1 MAAEEANKNGGQG
14 AGSGAVDSPAP
25 GSTLEISIEKMVYG
39 GDGLARTPEG
49 VVLVAGVL
57 PGERVTV
64 RLAPPRGGVRRGHL
78 AHITEASPERIAPDC
93 PYFGRCGGCQYQHI
107 RYERQLQLKQGIFLE
122 SLERIGKMRLE
133 KPMTMLSG
141 QPWHYRNRSRLQFE
155 KQSSSFQAGY
165 LEPFSHRLCPVE
177 QCPISSPAIN
187 EALAGLAHGAGTA
200 CFPEATGE
208 IEWFASDS
216 DQALIATVHSSAAPP
231 AEFGDRLMEALPG
244 LQSVSWREQL
254 SRRVTTWGSE
264 SLSYRVGEFHYRISH
279 DSFFQT
285 NRFLLPEMIPAVV
298 GDLEGNWALDL
309 YAGVGFFTIPLAR
322 RFERVVA
329 VETDAPSARDLASNV
344 GVVGGRARA
353 DRKTVENFLAT
364 NSRPWDA
371 VVVNPP
377 RSGLNRMV
385 VEPLCRLRPPRLVY
399 VSCDPTT
406 LARDLAA
413 LTHDAY
419 QIRSVHLVDQ
429 FPQTFHLE
437 SIVHLEKVG

>member
-1 MAAEEANKNGGQG
+1 
-14 AGSGAVDSPAP
+14 
-25 GSTLEISIEKMVYG
+25 
-39 GDGLARTPEG
+39 
-49 VVLVAGVL
+49 
-57 PGERVTV
+57 
-64 RLAPPRGGVRRGHL
+64 
-78 AHITEASPERIAPDC
+78 
-93 PYFGRCGGCQYQHI
+93 
-107 RYERQLQLKQGIFLE
+107 
-122 SLERIGKMRLE
+122 
-133 KPMTMLSG
+133 
-141 QPWHYRNRSRLQFE
+141 
-155 KQSSSFQAGY
+155 
-165 LEPFSHRLCPVE
+165 
-177 QCPISSPAIN
+177 
-187 EALAGLAHGAGTA
+187 
-200 CFPEATGE
+200 
-208 IEWFASDS
+208 
-216 DQALIATVHSSAAPP
+216 
-231 AEFGDRLMEALPG
+231 
-244 LQSVSWREQL
+244 
-254 SRRVTTWGSE
+254 
-264 SLSYRVGEFHYRISH
+264 
-279 DSFFQT
+279 
-285 NRFLLPEMIPAVV
+285 MIPAVV